1 MADTA
6 TASSGEP
13 LAPTMGPVQLVM
25 YRRLRTIQKRL
36 QKIENAEK
44 KRADGG
50 EIDEQQEELIAGKPQ
65 TLIMLDE
72 FTRLTE
78 QVTAAVHEE
87 RAAAVA
93 EHKQKEAAKAEKMAA
108 KRAAREPPREPP
120 ANPPANPPPP
130 PRRPRAA
137 KRPRAARNPAEDAAD
152 AADAPKNPPN
162 PLRIPPRTL
171 PPSRAE
177 ARLTRPSRWRRRRVA
192 SSPCCT
198 SRASSTSPFP
208 TCLPSATRSNAAR
221 RSRITAIPRDR

>member
-1 MADTA
+1 
-6 TASSGEP
+6 
-13 LAPTMGPVQLVM
+13 MGPVQLVM

-93 EHKQKEAAKAEKMAA
+93 EHKQKEAAKAEDG
-108 KRAAREPPREPP
+108 RQARRPRTPRTPGNPREPAP
-120 ANPPANPPPP
+120 A
-130 PRRPRAA
+130 
-137 KRPRAARNPAEDAAD
+137 PAEGEGRQRAKGGKKPRGGRAAD

-162 PLRIPPRTL
+162 PLRILRGRSLPRA
-171 PPSRAE
+171 P
-177 ARLTRPSRWRRRRVA
+177 RRG
-192 SSPCCT
+192 
-198 SRASSTSPFP
+198 
-208 TCLPSATRSNAAR
+208 
-221 RSRITAIPRDR
+221 

>member
-1 MADTA
+1 
-6 TASSGEP
+6 
-13 LAPTMGPVQLVM
+13 MGPVQLVM

-108 KRAAREPPREPP
+108 KRAAREPPPRTPRE
-120 ANPPANPPPP
+120 PPANPPPP

-171 PPSRAE
+171 LPRA
-177 ARLTRPSRWRRRRVA
+177 PRRG
-192 SSPCCT
+192 
-198 SRASSTSPFP
+198 
-208 TCLPSATRSNAAR
+208 
-221 RSRITAIPRDR
+221 